1 MSIRGY
7 RVIAALGLGLV
18 SCLGTLA
25 MSSPQ
30 PVPDS
35 SPTPPLAGD
44 SATRP
49 RQDLTDEQAAGL
61 ARLALKGLDQEYP
74 NKPSNVLAGP
84 ADVRS
89 PREMC
94 PAFYGCFDWHSSV
107 HGHWMLIRLLKLQP
121 NFSLAAEIRGRLD
134 QHLTL
139 ENIQAETRHF
149 QQPEHKSFERL
160 YGWAWYL
167 RLVTELHTWDDPQ
180 GQAWRQNLRPLEDY
194 LVAATL
200 EFLPKQA
207 YPIRTGVHPNT
218 AFGLAQIR
226 DYAVAVGHTALIE
239 LIDARA
245 RDYYAADIDY
255 PVGYEPSGE
264 DFFSAA
270 LNEADLMRRVLPTA
284 EFAAW
289 WGRFLPDLQRPA
301 VQRFLTPV
309 AVTDVTDG
317 KLVHLA
323 GLNFNR
329 AWTLRGVALTLPD
342 THPDRAR
349 LLQSAEQHTRAGW
362 EYVFT
367 GDYAG
372 EHWLGTFAVYVITEV
387 AVPDSDRG

>member
-1 MSIRGY
+1 MSASGY
-7 RVIAALGLGLV
+7 RWVIMLGFGLG
-18 SCLGTLA
+18 SCLGALEMSLA
-25 MSSPQ
+25 RHSDGSSA
-30 PVPDS
+30 VTSHDHER
-35 SPTPPLAGD
+35 GD
-44 SATRP
+44 AA
-49 RQDLTDEQAAGL
+49 RQDLTDEQAARL
-61 ARLALKGLDQEYP
+61 AQLALKGLDQEYP

-84 ADVRS
+84 GDVRS

-107 HGHWMLIRLLKLQP
+107 HGHWMLVRLLKRQP
-121 NFSLAAEIRGRLD
+121 NFSLATEIRQRLD

-180 GQAWRQNLRPLEDY
+180 AQVWRQNLRPLEDH

-226 DYAVAVGHTALIE
+226 DYAITVGNAALVQ

-245 RDYYAADIDY
+245 RDYYAADVDY

-270 LNEADLMRRVLPTA
+270 LNEADLMRRVLPTDA
-284 EFAAW
+284 FAQW
-289 WGRFLPDLQRPA
+289 WGRFLPDLDRPA

-329 AWTLRGVALTLPD
+329 AWTLRGVALALPPS
-342 THPDRAR
+342 HPDRPR
-349 LLQSAEQHTRAGW
+349 LLQAAQQHTQAGW

-387 AVPDSDRG
+387 ALP